1 MIQEELK
8 PILETIRR
16 KALEIGVRNLSF
28 DKLEPLIG
36 DDIQILNKYISSNEE
51 LVEKTLQ
58 LEREKFIEIFIEYDF
73 EGMNAIDILLI
84 VSRELAEKFYDIS
97 PAITHELKGLFPD
110 IYQQHFDQR
119 VHFISDKIRI
129 NLTKGISQ
137 EMYRS
142 DLSIELIARLYIS
155 RLIDIHNPNFF
166 PPEGFSFKTLFDV
179 MFENF
184 VRSIAT
190 PKGLTYYEE
199 KKNSAGFE

>member
-16 KALEIGVRNLSF
+16 KALEIGVRNISY

-36 DDIQILNKYISSNEE
+36 DAVHTLNKYVKTNEE

-58 LEREKFIEIFIEYDF
+58 LEREKFMEIFIEYDF

-84 VSRELAEKFYDIS
+84 VSQELAEKFYDIS
-97 PAITHELKGLFPD
+97 PAITHELRGLFPEV
-110 IYQQHFDQR
+110 YQQHFDER
-119 VHFISDKIRI
+119 ISFISDKIRI

-155 RLIDIHNPNFF
+155 RLIDIHNPDFF
-166 PPEGFSFKTLFDV
+166 PPEAFSFKTLFDV
-179 MFENF
+179 MFETF

-190 PKGLTYYEE
+190 PRGLDYYEE

>member
-1 MIQEELK
+1 
-8 PILETIRR
+8 
-16 KALEIGVRNLSF
+16 
-28 DKLEPLIG
+28 
-36 DDIQILNKYISSNEE
+36 
-51 LVEKTLQ
+51 VEKTLQ
-58 LEREKFIEIFIEYDF
+58 LEREKFIEIFIKYDF

-110 IYQQHFDQR
+110 IYQKHFDER
-119 VHFISDKIRI
+119 IHFISDKIRI

-137 EMYRS
+137 EMYRG

-155 RLIDIHNPNFF
+155 RLIDIHNPDFF
-166 PPEGFSFKTLFDV
+166 PPEAFSFKTLFDV
-179 MFENF
+179 MFETF

-190 PKGLTYYEE
+190 PRGLDYYEE

>member
-166 PPEGFSFKTLFDV
+166 PPEAFSFKTLFDV

-190 PKGLTYYEE
+190 PKGLAYYEE

>member
-36 DDIQILNKYISSNEE
+36 EDVNILNKYVKTNEE

-58 LEREKFIEIFIEYDF
+58 LEREKFMEIFIKYDF

-84 VSRELAEKFYDIS
+84 VSRELAEKFYDVS
-97 PAITHELKGLFPD
+97 PAITHELKGLFPN
-110 IYQQHFDQR
+110 IYQGHFDER
-119 VHFISDKIRI
+119 IRFISDKIRI

-137 EMYRS
+137 DMYRS

-155 RLIDIHNPNFF
+155 RLIDIHNPDFF
-166 PPEGFSFKTLFDV
+166 PPKEFSFKTLFDV

-190 PKGLTYYEE
+190 PKGLDYYEE
-199 KKNSAGFE
+199 KKNSAGFK